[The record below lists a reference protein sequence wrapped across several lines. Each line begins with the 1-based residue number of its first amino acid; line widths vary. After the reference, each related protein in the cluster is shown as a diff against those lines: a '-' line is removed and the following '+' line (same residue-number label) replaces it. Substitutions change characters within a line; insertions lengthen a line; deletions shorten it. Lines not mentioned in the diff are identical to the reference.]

1 MIFIFM
7 LQPITDKWPI
17 LKLSKLT
24 NQTKIKLKIFT
35 NDKYSYVVQYE
46 KNKILRFI
54 YLCMLIIWLYLE
66 LI

>member
-24 NQTKIKLKIFT
+24 NQTKIKLNIFT

-66 LI
+66 LK